1 MGVHE
6 RQQRILAELR
16 LHGSLSA
23 ADFAA
28 RTGVSPMTVRRDL
41 RELAD
46 AGRVRRVHGG
56 AESVDTPAADTAPHG
71 AVRHR
76 PAARTVSDPRQ
87 PAAPLFT
94 LGQVSPD
101 PSYHFPPIVESAA
114 QRARALGGRVVLGVS
129 RYERER
135 ESHQIER
142 LLAGGVDALLV
153 TTTVADSFEVLAR
166 LAELTIPVVL
176 VERSV
181 EEAPIGDA
189 LESVRT
195 DHAAGMVMAV
205 KHLVELGHERLRV
218 LAYDTPTTPFLRLG
232 LDRAV
237 RRLGLDARTDVIEV
251 GETDSTGD
259 ALQGLLGRALADGV
273 TALVVHSDHLAVD
286 LTGVAVASGI
296 QVPGDLSI
304 VAYDDQVA
312 ELAEVPLT
320 AVTRPSRDIGAL
332 AASMAFDRL
341 ASTDTVRASR
351 HVTLRPQLSVRSSS
365 GAPR

>member
-23 ADFAA
+23 ADFAQ

-46 AGRVRRVHGG
+46 AGRLRRVHGG
-56 AESVDTPAADTAPHG
+56 AEAVDAGADG
-71 AVRHR
+71 AGRHR
-76 PAARTVSDPRQ
+76 PAARSAEEPGRR
-87 PAAPLFT
+87 AAPLFI

-101 PSYHFPPIVESAA
+101 PTYHFPPIVESAA
-114 QRARALGGRVVLGVS
+114 ARARDLGGRVVLGVS
-129 RYERER
+129 RYQRER
-135 ESHQIER
+135 ESEQIKR
-142 LLAGGVDALLV
+142 LVAGGVDALLV

-166 LAELTIPVVL
+166 LAELRIPVVL

-181 EEAPIGDA
+181 EEAPVGHE

-195 DHAAGMVMAV
+195 DHAAGMVLAV
-205 KHLVELGHERLRV
+205 KHLVDLGHRHLRGI
-218 LAYDTPTTPFLRLG
+218 AYATPTTPFLRQG
-232 LDRAV
+232 LERAIRHLNLPMSTEIV
-237 RRLGLDARTDVIEV
+237 EV
-251 GETDSTGD
+251 GEDPDMGER
-259 ALQGLLGRALADGV
+259 LRILLEEARADGV

-286 LTGVAVASGI
+286 LTSVAFAQGI
-296 QVPGDLSI
+296 AVPGDLSI

-320 AVTRPSRDIGAL
+320 AVSRPGWDLGAL
-332 AASMAFDRL
+332 AVTMAFERL
-341 ASTDTVRASR
+341 AATGTVASSR
-351 HVTLRPQLSVRSSS
+351 HVTLSPSLTVRSST
-365 GAPR
+365 APPR

>member
-23 ADFAA
+23 ADFAV

-41 RELAD
+41 RELSD

-56 AESVDTPAADTAPHG
+56 AESVDTASVETGPYGT
-71 AVRHR
+71 VRHR
-76 PAARTVSDPRQ
+76 PAARTAPDPRQ
-87 PAAPLFT
+87 PTAPLFT

-101 PSYHFPPIVESAA
+101 PSYHFPPIVDSAVE
-114 QRARALGGRVVLGVS
+114 RARALGGRVVLGVS
-129 RYERER
+129 RYQRER

-166 LAELTIPVVL
+166 LSELTIPVVL

-181 EEAPIGDA
+181 EEAPVGDA

-205 KHLVELGHERLRV
+205 EHLVELGHERLRV
-218 LAYDTPTTPFLRLG
+218 LAYDTPTTPFLRQG

-237 RRLGLDARTDVIEV
+237 RRFGLAAETALVEV
-251 GETDSTGD
+251 GETDSTGEV
-259 ALQGLLGRALADGV
+259 LRGLLGQALADGI

-286 LTGVAVASGI
+286 LTGVAVAEGI
-296 QVPGDLSI
+296 EVPGTLSI

-320 AVTRPSRDIGAL
+320 AVSRPSRDIGAL
-332 AASMAFDRL
+332 AATMAFERL
-341 ASTDTVRASR
+341 ATTDTISASR
-351 HVTLRPQLSVRSSS
+351 HVTLRPSLTVRSST
-365 GAPR
+365 APPA

>member
-1 MGVHE
+1 MDVHE

-23 ADFAA
+23 ADFAT

-46 AGRVRRVHGG
+46 DGRLRRVHGG
-56 AESVDTPAADTAPHG
+56 AESVDASPYAAL
-71 AVRHR
+71 RHR
-76 PAARTVSDPRQ
+76 PAARTVPDPLQ

-101 PSYHFPPIVESAA
+101 PSYHFPPIVDSAVE
-114 QRARALGGRVVLGVS
+114 RARALGGRVVLGVS
-129 RYERER
+129 RYQRER

-166 LAELTIPVVL
+166 LAEVTIPVVL

-181 EEAPIGDA
+181 EEAPVGDA

-195 DHAAGMVMAV
+195 DHAAGMVLAV
-205 KHLVELGHERLRV
+205 KHLVELGHEHLRV
-218 LAYDTPTTPFLRLG
+218 LAYDTPTTPFLRQG

-237 RRLGLDARTDVIEV
+237 RQLGLDEGADMVGVNEV
-251 GETDSTGD
+251 DGPGEH
-259 ALQGLLGRALADGV
+259 LRGLLEQAVADGV

-296 QVPGDLSI
+296 DVPGDLSI

-312 ELAEVPLT
+312 ALAEVPLT

-332 AASMAFDRL
+332 AATMAFERL
-341 ASTDTVRASR
+341 ATTDTVSASR
-351 HVTLRPQLSVRSSS
+351 HVTLRPSLTVRSST
-365 GAPR
+365 APPR